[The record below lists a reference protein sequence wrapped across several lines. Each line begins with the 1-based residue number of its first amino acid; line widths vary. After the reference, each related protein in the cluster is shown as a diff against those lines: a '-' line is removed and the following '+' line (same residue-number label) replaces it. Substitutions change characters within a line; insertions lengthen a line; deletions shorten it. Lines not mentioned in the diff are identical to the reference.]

1 MRSSNATKSFAKE
14 SAMTITTIER
24 RQLLKAAIGGRNV
37 TSVDVREIRF
47 QPSQQTGRHLHP
59 CPVVSYIVEGTA
71 IVQIEGEREQIVP
84 AGSAFHEPAN
94 TVIARFDNASDSAP
108 MTFIAF
114 YLLDGEQDLI
124 RMLE

>member
-1 MRSSNATKSFAKE
+1 
-14 SAMTITTIER
+14 MTIGTIER

-47 QPSQQTGRHLHP
+47 QPGQETGRHLHP

-71 IVQIEGEREQIVP
+71 VVQIEGEREQVVP
-84 AGSAFHEPAN
+84 AGSSFHEPAN
-94 TVIARFDNASDSAP
+94 AVIARFDNASDSAP

-114 YLLDGEQDLI
+114 YLLDGEQELI
-124 RMLE
+124 RMLEER